1 MAKSQHGK
9 RKVGESVDYTLPHGP
24 HKGEIRSAIVTCV
37 YESGSC
43 SLSVFTAP
51 GDELPPVWQID
62 NWQKEG

>member
-1 MAKSQHGK
+1 M
-9 RKVGESVDYTLPHGP
+9 DFTLPHGP
-24 HKGEIRSAIVTCV
+24 HKGEVRPAIVTRV
-37 YESGSC
+37 DESGSC